1 MTKGSFDWALS
12 GPIRNLRGDLQELV
26 LFPVLR
32 LFARMKIERRD
43 QLDGVTG
50 PLVIVSNHSS
60 HFDCPVILA
69 ALPHRIRHRTIV
81 AAAADY
87 FYRSAVFG
95 TFTSVALGTI
105 PFERHEG
112 SRASLE
118 RCKEGIRKGW
128 SVLLFPEGTRSK
140 SGEVGEFGKGAAYL
154 CIDAKC
160 AALPIFLEGLREV
173 MPKGR
178 RFPRS
183 GRVVVRFGELVA
195 PGPADDYES
204 FTKRLREA
212 VMRLG

>member
-1 MTKGSFDWALS
+1 
-12 GPIRNLRGDLQELV
+12 
-26 LFPVLR
+26 
-32 LFARMKIERRD
+32 MKIEGRD
-43 QLDGVTG
+43 RIEGVSG

-87 FYRSAVFG
+87 FYRSAAFG
-95 TFTSVALGTI
+95 TFTSLALGTI

-112 SRASLE
+112 SRASLD

-140 SGEVGEFGKGAAYL
+140 TGEVGEFGKGAAYL
-154 CIDAKC
+154 SIDTKC
-160 AALPIFLEGLREV
+160 AGLPIFIEGLREV

-178 RFPRS
+178 LFPRP
-183 GRVVVRFGELVA
+183 GRVVVRFGGIVA
-195 PGPADDYES
+195 PSPTDDYQS
-204 FTKRLREA
+204 FTKRLRQA
-212 VMRLG
+212 VMNLG